1 MRLPELMSRVF
12 DTPLLIEPAK
22 AETILEAVILPKLM
36 GATFEA
42 RDFGASPALARAQDI
57 AVLPIHGTLVH
68 RTGGMGAMSGLQ
80 SYEEIRGML
89 RSAMS
94 DPQVGGILLDIDSP
108 GGEVAGLPDLAQEL
122 VDARQTKP
130 IYAIANE
137 KAGSAAYWLASAAER
152 VFVTQT
158 AAVGSIGVMV
168 VHADRSAMNEKIG
181 VKYTPVY
188 AGSRKLEGSPNEP
201 LSDEAKERLQ
211 ADVDRVYEMFVSAVA
226 QNRAHAFDG
235 KLDADAV
242 RATEAG
248 VFYGKQAKDA
258 KLADEV
264 GTFDSAAAALAKR
277 LATARSGAAR
287 SRATVGPRAET
298 MTQNAQ
304 TGAPAT
310 GVESVETTAQVVN
323 LDEVRA
329 QAKREGAAEAEAATS
344 ARLKAEFAARAEEIA
359 EMCALARVP
368 HLAGKYIA
376 ATDESGELK
385 PAAVIRKELVNAQ
398 ATAADDTH
406 VSAHHAAGHS
416 RTAHAAPPINQ
427 QSIYEARAK
436 AQGQL
441 Q

>member
-1 MRLPELMSRVF
+1 MRLPDLMSRVF

-22 AETILEAVILPKLM
+22 AETIVESVILPKLA
-36 GATFEA
+36 GYVFEA
-42 RDFGASPALARAQDI
+42 REPSPTPSLEYAKEI

-68 RTGGMGAMSGLQ
+68 RASGMDAMSGLT
-80 SYEEIRGML
+80 SYQEIRGML
-89 RSAMS
+89 RSAMA

-108 GGEVAGLPDLAQEL
+108 GGEVAGLPDLAQEI
-122 VDARQTKP
+122 VEARQTKP

-152 VFVTQT
+152 LFVTQT

-226 QNRAHAFDG
+226 QNRGHAFDG

-248 VFYGKQAKDA
+248 VYYGKQAKDA

-287 SRATVGPRAET
+287 SRATVSPKAE
-298 MTQNAQ
+298 MMDKHAQ
-304 TGAPAT
+304 TGAPAV
-310 GVESVETTAQVVN
+310 GVDSVETTASVVN

-329 QAKREGAAEAEAATS
+329 QAKREGAAEAKAATE

-359 EMCALARVP
+359 EMCSLARVP
-368 HLAGKYIA
+368 HLAGKFIA
-376 ATDESGELK
+376 STDENGELK

-398 ATAADDTH
+398 AAVVEETH
-406 VSAHHAAGHS
+406 VSTQHAAGPVK
-416 RTAHAAPPINQ
+416 AATKPINHHA
-427 QSIYEARAK
+427 IYEARAK
-436 AQGQL
+436 ACGQSH
-441 Q
+441 

>member
-1 MRLPELMSRVF
+1 MRLPDLMSRVF

-22 AETILEAVILPKLM
+22 AETIVESVILPKIW
-36 GATFEA
+36 GHVFEA
-42 RDFGASPALARAQDI
+42 REPSAAPSLEYAKEI

-68 RTGGMGAMSGLQ
+68 RTGGMDAMSGLQ
-80 SYEEIRGML
+80 SYQEIRGML
-89 RSAMS
+89 RQAMA
-94 DPQVGGILLDIDSP
+94 DPMVGGILLDIDSP

-122 VDARQTKP
+122 IEARQIKP

-137 KAGSAAYWLASAAER
+137 KAGSAAYWLASAAEKL
-152 VFVTQT
+152 FVTQT

-201 LSDEAKERLQ
+201 LSDEAKDRLQ

-226 QNRAHAFDG
+226 QNRAHAFGG

-287 SRATVGPRAET
+287 SRATVGSRAE
-298 MTQNAQ
+298 MMDQHAQ
-304 TGAPAT
+304 TGAPAA
-310 GVESVETTAQVVN
+310 GVESVETTASVVN

-329 QAKREGAAEAEAATS
+329 QAKREGAAEAKAATE

-359 EMCALARVP
+359 EMCTLARVP

-385 PAAVIRKELVNAQ
+385 PTAVIRKELVNAQ
-398 ATAADDTH
+398 ATVAEETH
-406 VSAHHAAGHS
+406 VSTQHAAGPVK
-416 RTAHAAPPINQ
+416 AQAKPINHQ
-427 QSIYEARAK
+427 AIYEARAK
-436 AQGQL
+436 ACGQSH
-441 Q
+441 